1 MQALQQTNKRKKDSD
16 VDDKSVDKKLL
27 SSPGMMD
34 HMIFGNIM
42 WSDR

>member
-16 VDDKSVDKKLL
+16 VDDKSVDKKLPF
-27 SSPGMMD
+27 SPGMMD

-42 WSDR
+42 